1 MRHLKDGILLDM
13 RSLNS
18 MSFDAEKQQVT
29 VGGGV
34 LTDDFVRFLESRG
47 MEVSEFIYINV
58 IDL

>member
-34 LTDDFVRFLESRG
+34 LTDEFVRFLESRG
-47 MEVSEFIYINV
+47 MEVSKFC
-58 IDL
+58 LH